1 MEFNQNLEIAMFV
14 SCVVSSCI
22 HFPVLRQEGQ
32 AEAEADDL
40 LAARQNDAL
49 PPAETFPINKFKQ
62 LLKFFKSCVDYFICV
77 NQEFEKKGKIK
88 AVFIPPLS
96 HQGVSRGGSIY
107 QRTQRLLES
116 RPRD

>member
-14 SCVVSSCI
+14 SCVLSSCI
-22 HFPVLRQEGQ
+22 HFPVLRPEL
-32 AEAEADDL
+32 EAEAGANDL
-40 LAARQNDAL
+40 LAARQDDAL

-62 LLKFFKSCVDYFICV
+62 LLKFFKSCVEYFICV

-88 AVFIPPLS
+88 AVFIPPPLS

-107 QRTQRLLES
+107 
-116 RPRD
+116 

>member
-1 MEFNQNLEIAMFV
+1 MFV
-14 SCVVSSCI
+14 SCFLSSCI
-22 HFPVLRQEGQ
+22 HFPVLRPER
-32 AEAEADDL
+32 EAEAGANDL
-40 LAARQNDAL
+40 LAASEDDAL

-88 AVFIPPLS
+88 AVFIPPPLS

-107 QRTQRLLES
+107 RRTQRLLES
-116 RPRD
+116 RPHD